1 MARFLHDLKFAA
13 RHLLKSP
20 GFTSIAILIMAL
32 GIGANTAI
40 FSVVH
45 AVLLEP
51 LPFSDPDRLV
61 QIWHVPPQ
69 SSFPGM
75 TQFSVSAANFLDWQ
89 KQNDVFSQMALY
101 SGASYDITGHG
112 KPETVLAGSVTSN
125 FFSVLG
131 VQPIYGRVFL
141 PEEDQPGKNK
151 EIVLTYKLWQS
162 RYGSDPNVVGRT
174 VTLDGTPYVIIG
186 VMGPKMTK
194 PDFAQAWT
202 PLGLTAQEAAVRG
215 EHHFMS
221 VARLKSGVTLQ
232 QAQAEMNTISH
243 RLEQAYPADDK
254 GWGASVVS
262 LRDDVVGDVRPALL
276 MMLGAVAFVLLI
288 ACANVANLIFARV
301 FSRRKEFAIRSAL
314 GASRGRIIQPL
325 LTESVLIAICG
336 GVFGLVLAHFGIDL
350 LLKFFADKMPRMG
363 EIGLSAPV
371 LLFTLGLS
379 VLTGLLSGLLPA
391 WGMMKGDVNESL
403 KQGLGRL
410 DADSGSSFTRSALVS
425 IEVALSIVLLIGA
438 GLMLRSL
445 WNLQA
450 INPGFDSHNV
460 LTMALEVSHHQ
471 FTTPTQEA
479 QFFDQALQRVRTLP
493 GVEAAGAIDNLPL
506 TGGSNQPVAAEGQPV
521 VPMSEQPEVSVRV
534 VTPGYLQ
541 AMHIPMLEGRDIQQS
556 DSADSTAVVV
566 ISKTMANQFWPN
578 QSPIGRHL
586 KLTFF
591 PDKERTVVGVV
602 GDVKQQGL
610 DSTAGIAT
618 LYWPLA
624 QVGDSSTGA
633 WRPFGLSMVV
643 RTTGAPQTI
652 APSVTNAIAQV
663 NSAVP
668 VDNVITL
675 EDFIGS
681 TLTQHSF
688 NMQLLAIFGLLALVL
703 CSIGIYSVLAYAVK
717 RRMREIGL
725 RLAFGASLR
734 DVASLVVAQGMKP
747 TLIGVGIGLAA
758 AFALGRIASSVI
770 YGVSSRDLATFASA
784 TLLIVFISFAASLI
798 PALRATRIDPLK
810 VLHED

>member
-1 MARFLHDLKFAA
+1 MSRFLHDLKFAA

-410 DADSGSSFTRSALVS
+410 DADSGSSFTRSAL
-425 IEVALSIVLLIGA
+425 
-438 GLMLRSL
+438 
-445 WNLQA
+445 
-450 INPGFDSHNV
+450 GFH
-460 LTMALEVSHHQ
+460 
-471 FTTPTQEA
+471 
-479 QFFDQALQRVRTLP
+479 R
-493 GVEAAGAIDNLPL
+493 
-506 TGGSNQPVAAEGQPV
+506 
-521 VPMSEQPEVSVRV
+521 
-534 VTPGYLQ
+534 
-541 AMHIPMLEGRDIQQS
+541 
-556 DSADSTAVVV
+556 
-566 ISKTMANQFWPN
+566 
-578 QSPIGRHL
+578 
-586 KLTFF
+586 
-591 PDKERTVVGVV
+591 
-602 GDVKQQGL
+602 
-610 DSTAGIAT
+610 
-618 LYWPLA
+618 
-624 QVGDSSTGA
+624 SSTLHRPA
-633 WRPFGLSMVV
+633 HWRRSHAAQSLE
-643 RTTGAPQTI
+643 
-652 APSVTNAIAQV
+652 PSGHQ
-663 NSAVP
+663 S
-668 VDNVITL
+668 
-675 EDFIGS
+675 
-681 TLTQHSF
+681 
-688 NMQLLAIFGLLALVL
+688 
-703 CSIGIYSVLAYAVK
+703 
-717 RRMREIGL
+717 RL
-725 RLAFGASLR
+725 RLAQRAHHGPRSFPSP
-734 DVASLVVAQGMKP
+734 VHNP
-747 TLIGVGIGLAA
+747 HPGIA
-758 AFALGRIASSVI
+758 
-770 YGVSSRDLATFASA
+770 
-784 TLLIVFISFAASLI
+784 VF
-798 PALRATRIDPLK
+798 
-810 VLHED
+810 